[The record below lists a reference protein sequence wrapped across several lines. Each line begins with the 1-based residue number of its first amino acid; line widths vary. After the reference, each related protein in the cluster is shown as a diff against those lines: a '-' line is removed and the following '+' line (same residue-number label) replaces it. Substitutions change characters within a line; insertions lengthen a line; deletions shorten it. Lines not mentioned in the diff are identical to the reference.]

1 MFEYQGNNR
10 YFAQAGRGLE
20 PLALTELEELGATNC
35 KEGFRGVYF
44 VADPETL
51 YRVNYNGRII
61 SRVLAPLVS
70 FDCSSEQELYKKA
83 SAVDWSAIFSV
94 EKTFAVFSSVSNS
107 RISHSQFAGL
117 RLKDAIVDYFRKQF
131 GKRPDVEPM
140 EPDVWLNLN
149 IREDRAVI
157 SLDTSGGSL
166 HRRGYR
172 RETVAAPLQE
182 TLAAA
187 IIRLSEW
194 LNVEGEPRPFLDF
207 MCGSGTLLIEA
218 LMAYCRIPP
227 GFKREVF
234 GFFHLPDFDFG
245 KWIEV
250 KNSCDR
256 NIRECPQGLISG
268 SDSSAGAVEAAIR
281 NLKEIPG
288 GYRVSVRCRDFREI
302 KKVENSIIVTNPPY
316 GVRLSE
322 IEKLKVM
329 FKELGDFLKQRCK
342 GSAAYILAGDK
353 ELSKS
358 IGLRISRRTPLFN
371 GPLEVRLLK
380 IEAY

>member
-1 MFEYQGNNR
+1 MFEYQEKNR

-20 PLALTELEELGATNC
+20 PLALAELEELGATNC
-35 KEGFRGVYF
+35 REGFRGVYF
-44 VADPETL
+44 DAAPETL
-51 YRVNYNGRII
+51 YCVNYSSRII

-70 FDCSSEQELYKKA
+70 FNCPSEQILYKKA
-83 SAVDWSAIFSV
+83 SAIDWSTIFSV

-107 RISHSQFAGL
+107 RITHSQFAGL
-117 RLKDAIVDYFRKQF
+117 RLKDAIVDFFRKKF
-131 GKRPDVEPM
+131 GKRPDVEPT
-140 EPDVWLNLN
+140 EPDVWINLN

-182 TLAAA
+182 TLGAA

-194 LNVEGEPRPFLDF
+194 LGGEGEPKPFLDP

-218 LMAYCRIPP
+218 FMSYCRIPP
-227 GFKREVF
+227 GFKRETF
-234 GFFHLPDFDFG
+234 GFFHLPDFDFR

-250 KNSCDR
+250 KNRCDGE
-256 NIRECPQGLISG
+256 IRECPQGLISG
-268 SDSSAGAVEAAIR
+268 SDSSPGAVEAALR

-316 GVRLSE
+316 GVRMSE
-322 IEKLKVM
+322 VDKLKIL
-329 FKELGDFLKQRCK
+329 FKEMGDFLKHRCK
-342 GSAAYILAGDK
+342 GSVAYILAGDK

-358 IGLRISRRTPLFN
+358 IGLRISRRTALFN

-380 IEAY
+380 IESY